1 MIYSID
7 TSETTLVDQAVTLS
21 AETSSGKIDE
31 LIELFNSRKAKEQT
45 ESALPDGVE
54 ILRGRLVEKQLFL
67 YFNDAYHQMTPER
80 ELLCRAAVV
89 KTFLQDLGES
99 EVSGVEFFVSDLPLT
114 DAGSG
119 DRIGIMSEDSFTNET
134 ENGGDDRNEWSLT
147 LYFSNQDG
155 DGLVRENRTV
165 LAPGNISGASLV
177 MRELMEGPMVE
188 GNVATLNQ
196 DVTLNRISVMGGV
209 CFVNLS
215 SELRKQDYAIN
226 ADVILYSIVNS
237 LTELP
242 QINHVHISID
252 GDSDTVF
259 RNEIS
264 LQNNFEKNQELVK

>member
-1 MIYSID
+1 MLCLLSGCTSKKDAPEAAVIYSID
-7 TSETTLVDQAVTLS
+7 TSEITLVDQAVTLS

-119 DRIGIMSEDSFTNET
+119 DRIGIMSDE
-134 ENGGDDRNEWSLT
+134 
-147 LYFSNQDG
+147 
-155 DGLVRENRTV
+155 
-165 LAPGNISGASLV
+165 SGKPEV
-177 MRELMEGPMVE
+177 IGEV
-188 GNVATLNQ
+188 
-196 DVTLNRISVMGGV
+196 D
-209 CFVNLS
+209 LS
-215 SELRKQDYAIN
+215 SAYWM
-226 ADVILYSIVNS
+226 
-237 LTELP
+237 
-242 QINHVHISID
+242 VHP
-252 GDSDTVF
+252 GAVYYH
-259 RNEIS
+259 NG
-264 LQNNFEKNQELVK
+264 V